1 MTQVPMSQ
9 TDVVVHGIKQMI
21 LDGELS
27 PGDQLPI
34 EKDLG
39 PRLGVSRSSLREGVR
54 ALSMMGVLE
63 SRQGAGTFV
72 TQLDPSML
80 LAPMGFVVDF
90 QGVQGSEQVHAV
102 RRVLETEAAGLAAL
116 RIDDEAL
123 DLAESVLERS
133 SAALDADPVDHDA
146 ILALDVEFHRIV
158 ARASGNAVL
167 ESLVVALGPRTV
179 RTRLWRAIV
188 EEGVEQKT
196 IDEHRA
202 ILKALRDR
210 SPQHAEVR
218 MANHLLAVEEFLR
231 ERPVPDDVDLP
242 DVVHRPEAV

>member
-1 MTQVPMSQ
+1 MTQVPTSMSQ
-9 TDVVVHGIKQMI
+9 TDVVVHGIKKMI
-21 LDGELS
+21 LDGELA

-90 QGVQGSEQVHAV
+90 QGVQGSANVHAV

-116 RIDDEAL
+116 RIDEETL
-123 DLAESVLERS
+123 EQAESCLTRSTEILENS
-133 SAALDADPVDHDA
+133 PIDHDA
-146 ILALDVEFHRIV
+146 ILALDIEFHRII
-158 ARASGNAVL
+158 AKASGNAVL
-167 ESLVVALGPRTV
+167 ESLVVALAPRTV
-179 RTRLWRAIV
+179 RTRLWRAIA
-188 EEGVEQKT
+188 EDQAEQNT

-242 DVVHRPEAV
+242 DPL